1 MIKFSIFE
9 YLAYKI
15 AHEDMGIYPQAR
27 VDENGVCTERTE
39 WQNGWNAF
47 SLAEIKKVGMII
59 DWFKKLPDDLQ
70 VLIESLCLENKIEI
84 SVQEDCDDDH
94 PYAGVSLYI
103 NCSDTFFWGCADGED
118 IGIEE
123 LPELL
128 ECFKLSPNHGGDL
141 WVCRKRKMR
150 PQTACY
156 KSRYP
161 KEEWLLF
168 DEAGEER
175 TDSDGVGR
183 NNL

>member
-1 MIKFSIFE
+1 MNKTLE
-9 YLAYKI
+9 YMVWYLA
-15 AHEDMGIYPQAR
+15 HENIGIYPMSVVGGDKPYEKR
-27 VDENGVCTERTE
+27 SE
-39 WQNGWNAF
+39 WQEGWNACA
-47 SLAEIKKVGMII
+47 LDHTRKVI
-59 DWFKKLPDDLQ
+59 
-70 VLIESLCLENKIEI
+70 KIEKWLEEMSDNIRTLVEKLILERKLDI
-84 SVQEDCDDDH
+84 SIGDDK
-94 PYAGVSLYI
+94 VEMYI

-118 IGIEE
+118 ISIEE

-161 KEEWLLF
+161 KEEWHLF

-183 NNL
+183 KNL